1 MLTSSIVKS
10 YHFSMKGVELIKDR
24 NIAHHSIAVEML
36 YGVETSNTFIRSKNQ
51 DSISE
56 NKVINGKTTLMITC
70 KNGHKDVVQL
80 LMDNPETNIDLI
92 VRRYVGMTALMF
104 AQMNTKMLFNN

>member
-1 MLTSSIVKS
+1 
-10 YHFSMKGVELIKDR
+10 MKGVELIKDR

-36 YGVETSNTFIRSKNQ
+36 YSVETSNTFIRSKNQ

-92 VRRYVGMTALMF
+92 VRSYVGMTALMF